1 MIVHVKRRELEE
13 IMPKTTQS
21 TLCRVEAKVSNS
33 VLMVRV
39 SEECV
44 SKIKRT
50 LNHFYLIGEVMIEV
64 CSLKECCTCR
74 TSFRVNPGWTA

>member
-1 MIVHVKRRELEE
+1 MIVKRRELEE

-21 TLCRVEAKVSNS
+21 TLCCVESKVSNS

-44 SKIKRT
+44 GKIKACT
-50 LNHFYLIGEVMIEV
+50 LNQIGEVLIEV
-64 CSLKECCTCR
+64 CSLKKL
-74 TSFRVNPGWTA
+74 

>member
-1 MIVHVKRRELEE
+1 MIVKRRELEE

-44 SKIKRT
+44 GKIKACT
-50 LNHFYLIGEVMIEV
+50 LNHFYLIGEVLIEV
-64 CSLKECCTCR
+64 LVSKNSALAALPFE
-74 TSFRVNPGWTA
+74 

>member
-1 MIVHVKRRELEE
+1 MIVKRRELEE

-39 SEECV
+39 SEECIG
-44 SKIKRT
+44 KIKACT
-50 LNHFYLIGEVMIEV
+50 LNHFYLIGEVLIEV
-64 CSLKECCTCR
+64 CSLKKLCTRR
-74 TSFRVNPGWTA
+74 TSLRVNPGWTA